1 MANVII
7 ASKGVWDLTNHVV
20 QWALLQGRVWLQS
33 DFMIPIISFLAP
45 EAAWNLPAF
54 FFNLCPSSSPS
65 LSVFSL
71 FPLFPLSLFPFPP
84 SLFPSLF
91 LSQSLFSPSFLPPPL
106 LSFEK
111 GEAGAKDSFSGV
123 EMTTWCL
130 CCKYYKN
137 THQTKLINF
146 NSVTIHQESRMFCFS
161 CSENTLLNFLLFQL

>member
-1 MANVII
+1 MLPRECEIWQTMWCNGPYC
-7 ASKGVWDLTNHVV
+7 KGGCDCSLTL
-20 QWALLQGRVWLQS
+20 W
-33 DFMIPIISFLAP
+33 F
-45 EAAWNLPAF
+45 
-54 FFNLCPSSSPS
+54 
-65 LSVFSL
+65 
-71 FPLFPLSLFPFPP
+71 
-84 SLFPSLF
+84 
-91 LSQSLFSPSFLPPPL
+91 PSFLFLLLKQPETYLLFFSIYVQALLHPFQFFLFFLYSPFLFFLSLPLSFLPSFFLNLSFLLPSSPPPL